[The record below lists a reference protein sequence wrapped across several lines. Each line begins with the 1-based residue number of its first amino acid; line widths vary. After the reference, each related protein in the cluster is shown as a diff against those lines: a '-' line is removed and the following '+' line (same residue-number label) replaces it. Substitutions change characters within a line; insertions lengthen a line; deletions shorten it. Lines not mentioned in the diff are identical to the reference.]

1 MENYT
6 HTEKLLPDDLRD
18 IGELRAICDA
28 LNTEIDI
35 LLTYIWQIR
44 RAPYVLDADEYGIS
58 RHEKALGIIPL
69 DGDTLD
75 DRRFRVLSV
84 YKGDLPYTERA
95 LYNML
100 AELCGADAVNLDVD
114 TQNFKI
120 TVRIG
125 LQSKSMYDSALKL
138 INRIRPC
145 NMLLDHKL
153 KYRTWQEVNDKTD
166 SWEDLTPYTWRDVY
180 EEEGIING

>member
-28 LNTEIDI
+28 LNSEIDM

-44 RAPYVLDADEYGIS
+44 RAPCVLDADEYGIS

-138 INRIRPC
+138 INRVKPC